1 MTSPIT
7 PSISMQPALD
17 VRRRRLAAADEVFRS
32 EGPAGG
38 GMGGGGMGGGD
49 VGGGE
54 GPGGGGGSASAA
66 TGGWSIVPIGGGTG
80 V

>member
-1 MTSPIT
+1 MISPIA

-17 VRRRRLAAADEVFRS
+17 VRRRCLAATDEVFRS

-38 GMGGGGMGGGD
+38 DMGGGD

-80 V
+80 I